1 MADNKNKSLADLFNQ
16 ESLGPKTTSK
26 KNKSIQKQK
35 KEKTSSPGVP
45 KLKKL
50 KINLPNSPSKKEENL
65 KKEENIV
72 ERSLAGAEKE
82 TVKNPQKTKKSK
94 IDSQDI
100 SEKDLTNE
108 DINRWFEES
117 GTLPEFKEK
126 WIRVYKAARS
136 SKKKNYIKD
145 KILRGKF
152 SISETGSVEILSE
165 MDTVNKNAKDL
176 LKNKWEIK
184 GWTL

>member
-1 MADNKNKSLADLFNQ
+1 MVENKNKTLADLFNQ
-16 ESLGPKTTSK
+16 GSLETKTTPN
-26 KNKSIQKQK
+26 KNKPAQNQNK
-35 KEKTSSPGVP
+35 KKSSSPGVP

-50 KINLPNSPSKKEENL
+50 KINLPNASLNKESNL

-82 TVKNPQKTKKSK
+82 TVKKPQKTKKSK
-94 IDSQDI
+94 IDSQNI
-100 SEKDLTNE
+100 SEKDLTDE

-117 GTLPEFKEK
+117 GTMPKFKEK

-165 MDTVNKNAKDL
+165 MNTVNKDAKDL
-176 LKNKWEIK
+176 LKSKWEIQD
-184 GWTL
+184 WTL